1 MFGREVVNSRRYLL
15 LKEIGFKS
23 KRKESERRLVSNWEK
38 DKRKERR
45 RFRDNKKRLER
56 FFEEKEDFKLIKVVE
71 VFGLLDL
78 KCGNFKGRNERKGFG
93 IFVSIGEDWMLE
105 FLNILFLDFIKIILE

>member
-1 MFGREVVNSRRYLL
+1 MF

-23 KRKESERRLVSNWEK
+23 KRKESERRLVSNCDK
-38 DKRKERR
+38 DRRKERR

-93 IFVSIGEDWMLE
+93 IFVCIGEDWMLE

>member
-1 MFGREVVNSRRYLL
+1 ML

-23 KRKESERRLVSNWEK
+23 KRKESERRLVSNRDK
-38 DKRKERR
+38 DRRKERR
-45 RFRDNKKRLER
+45 RMFRDNKKRLER

>member
-1 MFGREVVNSRRYLL
+1 MF

-38 DKRKERR
+38 DRRKEKR

-78 KCGNFKGRNERKGFG
+78 KCGNERKGFG